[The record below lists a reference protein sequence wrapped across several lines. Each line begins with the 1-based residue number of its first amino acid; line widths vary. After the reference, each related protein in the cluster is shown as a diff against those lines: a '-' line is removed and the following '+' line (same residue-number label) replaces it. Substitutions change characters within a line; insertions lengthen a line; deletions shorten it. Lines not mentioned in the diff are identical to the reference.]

1 MVKKVVLPHE
11 IKNNYH
17 LLLFLILLVCR
28 MTSEPAPYEQY
39 EDINAQDRASRFN
52 KSFTLTEGY
61 STTERI
67 AYYDEWSE
75 TYDEDMRSYGFTG
88 PEIAVEYMKRYFTD
102 TNAKYLDCLSGTG
115 LLGVHI
121 KELGYT
127 DFHAIDA
134 SSVALEKAKSRQAY
148 TNFIQ
153 ELITAEKKLSI
164 ETDTYDGLVSVAC
177 FASGH
182 LEPDCVDDWCRI
194 VKPGGIVL
202 IVMNQRWLFHEPSY
216 NEGKLE
222 AVFQKRVN
230 EGKWELV
237 VREQRDKYFV
247 KDVAEVFVFNVK

>member
-1 MVKKVVLPHE
+1 MK
-11 IKNNYH
+11 
-17 LLLFLILLVCR
+17 
-28 MTSEPAPYEQY
+28 SEDAPYGQY
-39 EDINAQDRASRFN
+39 GDINADNRLSRFN
-52 KSFTLTEGY
+52 KCLTDSI

-67 AYYDEWSE
+67 AHYDKWSN

-88 PEIAVEYMKRYFTD
+88 LEITFEYMKRYFTD
-102 TNAKYLDCLSGTG
+102 IHAKYLDCGSGTG

-134 SSVALEKAKSRQAY
+134 SSVSLEKAKSRQAY
-148 TNFIQ
+148 SKLIQ
-153 ELITAEKKLSI
+153 ELITAEEKLSM
-164 ETDTYDGLVSVAC
+164 EADTYDGLVSLAC

-182 LEPDCVDDWCRI
+182 LEPDCVEDWCRI
-194 VKPGGIVL
+194 VKKGGIVL

-222 AVFQKRVN
+222 AAFQKRVN

-237 VREQRDKYFV
+237 VREQRDKYFTN
-247 KDVAEVFVFNVK
+247 DVAEVFVFKVK